1 MCPSP
6 RLVPA
11 HVPPAGKPPTSAK
24 LTPIKRHTLLLD
36 PHGIET
42 HIPPASNPQMSA
54 LTKSTPANV
63 SQTHTHQAPYSAI
76 RPTRDRSKRAA
87 RSQAVTA
94 NVSQTHTR
102 QAPYSAIR
110 PTRDRSKRAAR
121 SQAVTA
127 NTNQIHT
134 RTILHYS
141 THAEKKQAECRLR
154 ARRRTLCT
162 PSARKRCYAPIIFRV
177 GGAERL
183 RVVLCA
189 AYLPRGGSLEPKYQL
204 LISSDVIT
212 PSRRSCI
219 RSSNSAARS
228 ATMLSSKAKSIK

>member
-1 MCPSP
+1 MF
-6 RLVPA
+6 A
-11 HVPPAGKPPTSAK
+11 KHHTPP
-24 LTPIKRHTLLLD
+24 LD

-42 HIPPASNPQMSA
+42 RIPPASNPQMSA

-63 SQTHTHQAPYSAI
+63 SQTHTYQAPYS
-76 RPTRDRSKRAA
+76 T
-87 RSQAVTA
+87 T
-94 NVSQTHTR
+94 
-102 QAPYSAIR
+102 R

-127 NTNQIHT
+127 NTNQIHN

-177 GGAERL
+177 GGRRALASSAMRRL
-183 RVVLCA
+183 SPAWRF
-189 AYLPRGGSLEPKYQL
+189 
-204 LISSDVIT
+204 
-212 PSRRSCI
+212 
-219 RSSNSAARS
+219 AR
-228 ATMLSSKAKSIK
+228 A